1 MKKFAIPLVAAI
13 CFTFSIAWTLGSRA
27 VTGKTL
33 PPSQPP
39 VDIYEHSV
47 AAVGLVEPE
56 SENISLSCAVSG
68 LVTGVYV
75 KTGDRVKSGQKL
87 FSLDDRD
94 LRADLQ
100 VKRAALEAARAQL
113 ERLKQQP
120 RAEEVPP
127 SEAHVR
133 AARAD
138 LADAEVQM
146 RLIESVADRRAVR
159 DEDVQRRRI
168 GYEGAQARLA
178 EAQKNLD
185 LLKAGAWAPD
195 LAVAKTSVDQA
206 EAQVQADETNIERL
220 TMRAPMDGVI
230 LQDNVRLGQY
240 ATCGVLSEP
249 LMIFG
254 GGKYLN
260 IRADVDET
268 DTSRMRPNTPAIAYA
283 RGDTSRQYLLEFV
296 RFEPYVIPKTS
307 LTGDTTER
315 VDTRVLKAIYRVLDA
330 KSTLFVGQQT
340 DVYIETPVAE
350 GAARPAGA
358 KGATGGGVK

>member
-1 MKKFAIPLVAAI
+1 MKRFAIPLIGAMS
-13 CFTFSIAWTLGSRA
+13 FTFAMAWTLGSRA
-27 VTGKTL
+27 VNRPTL

-56 SENISLSCAVSG
+56 SENINLSCAVSG
-68 LVTGVYV
+68 LVTAVYV
-75 KTGDRVKSGQKL
+75 KAGDRVRTGQKL
-87 FSLDDRD
+87 FALDDRD

-100 VKRAALEAARAQL
+100 VKRAALESAQAQL
-113 ERLKQQP
+113 EKLKQEP

-133 AARAD
+133 SAQAD

-146 RLIESVADRRAVR
+146 RLIESVTDRRAVR
-159 DEDVQRRRI
+159 EEDVERRRI
-168 GYEGAQARLA
+168 GFEGAQARLA
-178 EAQKNLD
+178 EAEKNLD

-195 LAVAKTSVDQA
+195 IAVAQAAVDQGV
-206 EAQVQADETNIERL
+206 AQVQADEINIERL

-230 LQDNVRLGQY
+230 LQDNVRVGQY
-240 ATCGVLSEP
+240 ATCGQVSQS

-268 DTSRMRPNTPAIAYA
+268 DASRMRPNTPAVAYA
-283 RGDTSRQYLLEFV
+283 RGDTTRRYALEFV
-296 RFEPYVIPKTS
+296 RFEPYVVPKTS

-315 VDTRVLKAIYRVLDA
+315 VDTRVLQAIYRVVDVKA
-330 KSTLFVGQQT
+330 PIYVGQQM
-340 DVYIETPVAE
+340 DVYIATPVVGVAM
-350 GAARPAGA
+350 A
-358 KGATGGGVK
+358 GGGK